1 MQGCTSHSETLIDH
15 RRSSWALR
23 LFLAASLALLWL
35 VAGGGSSP
43 ARAQGPALWLASPS
57 QGAGT
62 VGGLIEI
69 RPFGLTVSGAPHK
82 VKLVSAAAPLNNT
95 AGLAFAPS
103 GAVWVCTLNNRI
115 LKFSPGQLSNLAINP
130 NPTPVRRFVNTA
142 ALGVSIGCTFDSH
155 VNLWI
160 VDNGDAIHEISH
172 AQLAAASGPITPA
185 VTITNSTDLT
195 SPSFP
200 LFDSA
205 GNLWVSSLDNSH
217 LVRFSAAQLTA
228 SGSPTPPIIISSN
241 DLNEPGQMAFDSS
254 GNLWVTNAGNSTVV
268 SFTPAQLAASGAP
281 AANVMLGDD
290 GSGSL
295 STPWGLTFDSSNRL
309 WVSNYTTGTL
319 SKYGPGQ
326 LTASG
331 SPTPRKSLTNLPMFA
346 AQITFGPRY

>member
-1 MQGCTSHSETLIDH
+1 MQGSTSHSETLINH
-15 RRSSWALR
+15 RRSSSVLR
-23 LFLAASLALLWL
+23 LLLAGSLALSWL

-43 ARAQGPALWLASPS
+43 VRAQGPALWIASPS

-62 VGGLIEI
+62 VGGLFEI
-69 RPFGLTVSGAPHK
+69 RPYALTVSGAPHK
-82 VKLVSAAAPLNNT
+82 VELFSGAAPLANA

-103 GAVWVCTLNNRI
+103 GAVWVATLDNTI

-130 NPTPVRRFVNTA
+130 HPTPARTFTNSA

-155 VNLWI
+155 VNLWV

-172 AQLAAASGPITPA
+172 AQLAAASGTIVPA
-185 VTITNSTDLT
+185 VTITDKTDLT
-195 SPSFP
+195 SPSFAV
-200 LFDSA
+200 FDSA
-205 GNLWVSSLDNSH
+205 GNLWVSSLSNSH
-217 LVRFSAAQLTA
+217 LVEFSAADLT
-228 SGSPTPPIIISSN
+228 STGTPTPSVIISSI

-268 SFTPAQLAASGAP
+268 SFTPAQLATGGNT
-281 AANVMLGDD
+281 AANVVLGDD

-295 STPWGLTFDSSNRL
+295 STPWGLTFDSNNRL

>member
-1 MQGCTSHSETLIDH
+1 MQGSGSHSDTLFNY
-15 RRSSWALR
+15 RRSSSALR

-35 VAGGGSSP
+35 VVGGGSAP

-69 RPFGLTVSGAPHK
+69 RPFALTVSGAPHQ
-82 VKLVSAAAPLNNT
+82 VKLISGAAPLANA

-103 GAVWVCTLNNRI
+103 GAVWVCTLDNKI
-115 LKFSPGQLSNLAINP
+115 LKFNPGQLSNLAINP
-130 NPTPVRRFVNTA
+130 HPTPVRRFTNTA

-172 AQLAAASGPITPA
+172 AQLAAASGPIAPA

-241 DLNEPGQMAFDSS
+241 DLNQPGQMAFDSS

-281 AANVMLGDD
+281 AANVVLGDD